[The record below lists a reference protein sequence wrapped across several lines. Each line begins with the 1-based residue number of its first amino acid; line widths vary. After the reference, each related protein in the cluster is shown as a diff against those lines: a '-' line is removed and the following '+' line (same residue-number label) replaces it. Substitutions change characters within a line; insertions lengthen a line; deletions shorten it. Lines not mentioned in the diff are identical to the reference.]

1 MFLLDTNVLFAAIY
15 QAHIH
20 HAQVSRWLTAEERYA
35 TCGLTQIGAFRLLI
49 MPKAM
54 HDSPL
59 DPITA
64 HEVLSDFSNS
74 ERHAFLACP
83 APSASFVGQTSGHK
97 AAFDDYFVQ
106 IASHAG
112 YKVATLDS
120 GLTNRWPAHTLLIGP
135 SANADT

>member
-20 HAQVSRWLTAEERYA
+20 HGQVSRWLTAEERYA

-83 APSASFVGQTSGHK
+83 APSADRLRGTKPRLTTISCRSRPMRATKWRRSI
-97 AAFDDYFVQ
+97 AA
-106 IASHAG
+106 
-112 YKVATLDS
+112 
-120 GLTNRWPAHTLLIGP
+120 
-135 SANADT
+135 

>member
-1 MFLLDTNVLFAAIY
+1 M
-15 QAHIH
+15 
-20 HAQVSRWLTAEERYA
+20 S
-35 TCGLTQIGAFRLLI
+35 GAFG
-49 MPKAM
+49 
-54 HDSPL
+54 
-59 DPITA
+59 
-64 HEVLSDFSNS
+64 
-74 ERHAFLACP
+74 
-83 APSASFVGQTSGHK
+83 GQTSGHK